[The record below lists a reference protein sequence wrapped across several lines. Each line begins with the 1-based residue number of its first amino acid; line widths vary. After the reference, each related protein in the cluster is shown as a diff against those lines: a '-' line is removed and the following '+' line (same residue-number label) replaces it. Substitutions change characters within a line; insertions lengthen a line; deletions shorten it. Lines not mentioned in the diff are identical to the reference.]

1 MTQFKIWHSK
11 NNFLFLLAALLS
23 FFILNSFLFSHQAGM
38 YLSGLLF
45 TVIIMLSVSALYR
58 GRRFLHWLMGLA
70 LLAWLAFFLAHVF
83 PDSCLHIIDYVLSS
97 LFFAVVTYLVI
108 EHVMRQPVVS
118 ANTIYGAIC
127 GYLLL
132 GVAFAFLYGLIYNVF
147 SVSFYLSDGRPLE
160 LIRPMQEL
168 NYYSFVTLTTVGY
181 GDITPVLPIARTFSW
196 MEAALGQIYLT
207 VLIARLVSLQVA
219 ERKHQ

>member
-11 NNFLFLLAALLS
+11 NNFLFLLMALLS
-23 FFILNSFLFSHQAGM
+23 FFIVNSFLFSDQLGM
-38 YLSGLLF
+38 YISGLLF
-45 TVIIMLSVSALYR
+45 TAIIMLSVSALYR
-58 GRRFLHWLMGLA
+58 GRRLLHWVMMLA
-70 LLAWLAFFLAHVF
+70 LLAWLAFWFAHVF
-83 PDSCLHIIDYVLSS
+83 PDSCLHVLDYALSTI
-97 LFFAVVTYLVI
+97 FFAVITYLVI
-108 EHVMRQPVVS
+108 EYVMRQAVVS

-132 GVAFAFLYGLIYNVF
+132 GVSFAFLYGLVYRVF
-147 SVSFYLSDGRPLE
+147 PAAFYLSDGRPLA